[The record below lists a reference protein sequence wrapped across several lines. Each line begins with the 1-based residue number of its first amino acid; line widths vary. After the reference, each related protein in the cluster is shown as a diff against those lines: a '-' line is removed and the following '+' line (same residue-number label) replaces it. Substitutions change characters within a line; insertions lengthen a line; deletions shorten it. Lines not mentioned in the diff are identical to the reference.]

1 MKVLIDTCI
10 LSEVRRPGGN
20 PTIKKALLAY
30 DEQTL
35 FLSVLTVGEIAKGIF
50 LLPPSA
56 KKSDLTNW
64 LNSLET
70 QFSDRILPIDRETT
84 FVWGEMI
91 ARAQKEGITIPG
103 VDGLSA
109 ATALRYGL
117 HVMTS
122 NSRHFQGTGVFI
134 IDPLLQE

>member
-56 KKSDLTNW
+56 KKLGDT
-64 LNSLET
+64 
-70 QFSDRILPIDRETT
+70 
-84 FVWGEMI
+84 
-91 ARAQKEGITIPG
+91 
-103 VDGLSA
+103 
-109 ATALRYGL
+109 
-117 HVMTS
+117 
-122 NSRHFQGTGVFI
+122 VF
-134 IDPLLQE
+134 